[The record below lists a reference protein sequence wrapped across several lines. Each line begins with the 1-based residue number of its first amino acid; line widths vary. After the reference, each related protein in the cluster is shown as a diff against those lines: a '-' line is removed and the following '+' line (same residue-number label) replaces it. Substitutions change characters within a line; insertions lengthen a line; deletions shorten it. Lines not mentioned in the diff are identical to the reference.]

1 MRNEEDATTQHVNL
15 DDAIRFP
22 AGVVAEAAQLPHPH
36 NNKNKNRSVTSHKW
50 EPHAKTLKKKNLSLF
65 FSLFLSSVQIVK
77 TSCIDIYTTSNSHE
91 WNFKKWKIHQSYL
104 TCLSAVT
111 KAQNYV
117 YMCVRTRIPSVVY
130 TRVLFPVWPTWQWP
144 ATNQQIG
151 SHSLAS
157 YHYHLLYCI
166 CMLLRVYESMY
177 VCIAVLGRACERVY
191 VRYTAVRIRRG
202 ENTPRGEQ
210 GDVGPSSAQLGS
222 ARLD

>member
-1 MRNEEDATTQHVNL
+1 
-15 DDAIRFP
+15 
-22 AGVVAEAAQLPHPH
+22 
-36 NNKNKNRSVTSHKW
+36 
-50 EPHAKTLKKKNLSLF
+50 
-65 FSLFLSSVQIVK
+65 
-77 TSCIDIYTTSNSHE
+77 
-91 WNFKKWKIHQSYL
+91 
-104 TCLSAVT
+104 
-111 KAQNYV
+111 
-117 YMCVRTRIPSVVY
+117 MCVRTRIPSVVY

-210 GDVGPSSAQLGS
+210 GDVGPSSARLGS
-222 ARLD
+222 ARLAEERLDEQVVPRLVLGALERRAGAVSRCKGRRDWGASRGCSAPAGRRQPTAGSRWTTAPAYVVITARVSCNARSTCYRTGQPTVVHL